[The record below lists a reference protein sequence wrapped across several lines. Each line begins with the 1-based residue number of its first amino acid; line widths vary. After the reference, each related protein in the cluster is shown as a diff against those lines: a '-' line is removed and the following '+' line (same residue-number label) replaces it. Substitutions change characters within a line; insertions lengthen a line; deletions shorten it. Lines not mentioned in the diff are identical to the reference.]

1 MLFIWKKAVMVLFFF
16 KFKKHISRYT
26 TESIWNEIVISYTW
40 SGSKNEKAEYLGS
53 YPVHMQEISLH
64 LPFNLSLVL

>member
-1 MLFIWKKAVMVLFFF
+1 M
-16 KFKKHISRYT
+16 
-26 TESIWNEIVISYTW
+26 EIVISYTW